1 VVTSFLEGKTCHFL
15 NFSLQEAKEQVIAET
30 ADVLHIPHY
39 AAEALLKSADWSCEV
54 LLGDKCYKTFF
65 SISVR
70 QSMLCHTKF
79 LQGSLILLRLSEA
92 LLANIRL
99 G

>member
-1 VVTSFLEGKTCHFL
+1 
-15 NFSLQEAKEQVIAET
+15 VIAET

-70 QSMLCHTKF
+70 QNMLCHTKF
-79 LQGSLILLRLSEA
+79 LQACLILLRLSRA
-92 LLANIRL
+92 LIANIRL
-99 G
+99 DHKIAKSKHSSREPLLKGKALYN